1 MDKPI
6 PVPSDFIQAVR
17 CATVPTAVNKVDD
30 QIQRFFI
37 YSRRYNH
44 RCNLSF
50 FRLLE
55 RGEDT
60 SFEFV
65 LSLVPIMILILAIA
79 FVVVVRASQMPAWSA
94 ASDCAR
100 AAIAT
105 LDENIG
111 RQQAMLAAQQS
122 LYGNSINA
130 TDGQILITGTWSPGS
145 QVTCKVSY
153 DIDVSWIGFL
163 SDVTGGKVPVSAS
176 VTMIVEPYKSDWN

>member
-1 MDKPI
+1 
-6 PVPSDFIQAVR
+6 
-17 CATVPTAVNKVDD
+17 
-30 QIQRFFI
+30 
-37 YSRRYNH
+37 
-44 RCNLSF
+44 
-50 FRLLE
+50 
-55 RGEDT
+55 
-60 SFEFV
+60 
-65 LSLVPIMILILAIA
+65 MILILAIA

-111 RQQAMLAAQQS
+111 RQQAILAAEQS

-130 TDGQILITGTWSPGS
+130 MDGQILVTGTWSPGS

-176 VTMIVEPYKSDWN
+176 VTMVVEPYKSNWN